1 MMSEKFTATVEED
14 ENGDAIIPLPQALLD
29 ELGWK
34 EGDSLQWKSN
44 SDGSFSISKKEKME
58 DTEWVLVE
66 TVSMFRMR
74 YMVEVPKGKS
84 EHALDTVVCHEAK
97 EFSQQH
103 LDEVIVSHRVV
114 SEEEALEIFDQD
126 NDYCKSWS
134 KEQKIKNMFTKVG
147 EKAEL

>member
-1 MMSEKFTATVEED
+1 MSKKFTATIEED
-14 ENGDAIIPLPQALLD
+14 ENGDAIIPLPQTLLD

-44 SDGSFSISKKEKME
+44 SDGSFSISKKEKIE

-74 YMVEVPKGKS
+74 YMVEVPTGKS